1 MLWSGNGPTVWSTTD
16 GGATWAPHAAG
27 YSGQGSTYGMSFVSA
42 DTGWVFGGHG
52 IVRKTV
58 NGGVSWTTQY
68 TGTTREV
75 MDLVFT
81 TSTEGWICGGSN
93 SGGMAFVRHTTNGGT
108 SWSSQTIPVSNRL
121 TSISFIDSSNGW
133 ALCGSGQVIKTANG
147 GSTWTT
153 AGQLPVG
160 GATDIAM
167 VDALTGWAIATTG
180 TSSFV
185 YRTDDGGATWVMDW
199 DAPPGA
205 IQSRIAFQ
213 PDGTPWV
220 CGDNL
225 LIARWTAGTGFEG
238 GEGQGAAGQGLTVS
252 PNPASAEVTVLFS
265 AETDCEAS
273 LSVYDLSGRLV
284 EESDLGQVTAGGS
297 QATIQAAGYPS
308 GLYLCVVRAGQQVFT
323 GSMLVVR

>member
-1 MLWSGNGPTVWSTTD
+1 M
-16 GGATWAPHAAG
+16 
-27 YSGQGSTYGMSFVSA
+27 
-42 DTGWVFGGHG
+42 
-52 IVRKTV
+52 
-58 NGGVSWTTQY
+58 
-68 TGTTREV
+68 
-75 MDLVFT
+75 
-81 TSTEGWICGGSN
+81 
-93 SGGMAFVRHTTNGGT
+93 
-108 SWSSQTIPVSNRL
+108 
-121 TSISFIDSSNGW
+121 SFIDSSNGW
-133 ALCGSGQVIKTANG
+133 ALCSSGQAIKTANG

-167 VDALTGWAIATTG
+167 VDALTGWAIATSG

-199 DAPPGA
+199 DAPAGA

-225 LIARWTAGTGFEG
+225 LIARWTAGTGVEG
-238 GEGQGAAGQGLTVS
+238 GEGQGAAGLGLTVS
-252 PNPASAEVTVLFS
+252 PNPASAEVTVVFS

-284 EESDLGQVTAGGS
+284 EKSDLGQVTAGGS

-308 GLYLCVVRAGQQVFT
+308 GLYLCAVRAGQQVFT